1 MNKIILLNFFLLS
14 IAYTNCSACSQNTQ
28 SMTDEECSNLPVD
41 DAKTQIC
48 IKNPSS
54 NGCKQ
59 ADLCNEITAHASNKI
74 CSKLS
79 VSSSNIN
86 THVCIMSINYTQNVK

>member
-41 DAKTQIC
+41 DAKTQVC

-59 ADLCNEITAHASNKI
+59 ANLCNGRMKYA
-74 CSKLS
+74 
-79 VSSSNIN
+79 
-86 THVCIMSINYTQNVK
+86 QN